1 MIKPSPQQSCGEINY
16 LKIDSRHRDNMTQKS
31 YLDEAGEIY
40 RLERIA
46 THIRKNALENITKSK
61 VGHPGGSLSV
71 ADILT
76 ALYFG
81 RTYNKETAT
90 WDCIMHYD
98 SKDPLW
104 PNRDRFIL
112 SKGHAAPAL
121 YATLAEAGFFSKD
134 VLKIY
139 KKIDSPL
146 EGHPAMYRIDKNGQ
160 EHGIKGVDFCTG
172 SLGHGLSVSAGMA
185 LHAKIYGYD
194 YKVYAVL
201 GDGDLQ
207 EGMTWEAIMSIPNKG
222 LNNICAFVD
231 FNRLQ
236 VDGCADNINCL
247 DPLDDKFRSFNWEVQ
262 KIDGH
267 DYYAIIDALDYFRGS
282 RSQNNKPLVII
293 ATTTKGKGAPEIE
306 NRYEY
311 HAVPLSLEE
320 YERAEKELLQK
331 IEEIDKKAAAQSK
344 TEIKIK
350 ALDKKLPREPKQEL
364 KDIIKRN
371 PVQQYTKP
379 TATRVGFG
387 NAILRLGEYKKMFVL
402 NADLAGACGSQ
413 PFANK
418 YPENAPEISDRRSM
432 NVGVQEANMMTMGAA
447 LASCNK
453 IPIVNSFGIFTTGR
467 AWEMIRQDISYPN
480 LNVKI
485 TGSHTGAALGEY
497 GVSHQGIEDVGCMRV
512 LPNLTIIEPSDAY
525 QADVMYEKVLEH
537 VGPVYYRIG
546 RNPSPLFYTPNN
558 EYGIEP
564 RTEFEVGKGYTVK
577 DGNDIT
583 FISSGPI
590 LAEALKA
597 AGMVKE
603 SVRIID
609 MPTVKPIDEDIIE
622 KAAKE
627 TGYIVTIQ
635 DHYENCGLNEAVG
648 KVILMKQLNV
658 KFNYIALSGFAKSGS
673 KDDLYEKFGLSANR
687 IIEKLGLTRK

>member
-1 MIKPSPQQSCGEINY
+1 MS
-16 LKIDSRHRDNMTQKS
+16 QKT

-46 THIRKNALENITKSK
+46 TSIRKNLIENITKSK
-61 VGHPGGSLSV
+61 IGHPGGSLSV
-71 ADILT
+71 ADLLT
-76 ALYFG
+76 TLYFG
-81 RTYNKETAT
+81 RTYSEETGA
-90 WDCIMHYD
+90 WDSIMQYD
-98 SKDPLW
+98 PKDPLW
-104 PNRDRFIL
+104 PGRDRFIL

-121 YATLAEAGFFSKD
+121 YATLAEAGFFSTD
-134 VLKIY
+134 VLKIF

-146 EGHPAMYRIDKNGQ
+146 EGHPAMYRIDGDG

-172 SLGHGLSVSAGMA
+172 SLGHGLSISAGMA

-201 GDGDLQ
+201 GEGDLQ
-207 EGMTWEAIMSIPNKG
+207 EGMTWEAFMTIPNKG

-231 FNRLQ
+231 RNKMQ
-236 VDGCADNINCL
+236 VDGHIDNINNL
-247 DPLDDKFRSFNWEVQ
+247 DPLADKFRSFNWDVIT
-262 KIDGH
+262 IDGH
-267 DYYAIIDALDYFRGS
+267 DYCAIVDALDYFKKS
-282 RSQNNKPLVII
+282 RSSKNQPLVII
-293 ATTTKGKGAPEIE
+293 ANTLKGKGVCEIE
-306 NRYEY
+306 GRYEY
-311 HAVPLSLEE
+311 HAVPLNLEQ
-320 YERAEKELLQK
+320 YECAEKDFLQK
-331 IEEIDKKAAAQSK
+331 SEELDKKISSCSVK
-344 TEIKIK
+344 EIKIK
-350 ALDKKLPREPKQEL
+350 TLNKNLHEEPKQEL

-371 PVQQYTKP
+371 PVQQYSKP

-418 YPENAPEISDRRSM
+418 YPENASEICDRRSI
-432 NVGVQEANMMTMGAA
+432 NVGVQEANMMSMGAA
-447 LASCNK
+447 LASCDK

-497 GVSHQGIEDVGCMRV
+497 GVSHQGVEDVGCMRV
-512 LPNLTIIEPSDAY
+512 LPNLVIIEPSDAY
-525 QADVMYEKVLEH
+525 QADLMYEKVLEH
-537 VGPVYYRIG
+537 IGPVYYRIG
-546 RNPSPLFYTPNN
+546 RNASPLFYTPDNKF
-558 EYGIEP
+558 GVEP
-564 RTEFEVGKGYTVK
+564 RTEFEIGKGYTVK
-577 DGNDIT
+577 EGKDIT

-590 LAEALKA
+590 LAEAIEVA
-597 AGMVKE
+597 SMVKE
-603 SVRIID
+603 RIRVID
-609 MPTVKPIDEDIIE
+609 MPTVKPLDEEIIE
-622 KAAKE
+622 KAAKD

-648 KVILMKQLNV
+648 KVLLMKQLNV
-658 KFNYIALSGFAKSGS
+658 KFNYIALSGYTKSGS
-673 KDDLYEKFGLSANR
+673 KNDLYEKFGLSANR